1 MNIIRISRNIFDSF
15 EQLGVRYCH
24 WKSNEHLIEG
34 LNGDTDLDILV
45 DPNDKL
51 KVETIF
57 EKWNVKK
64 FLAVEKN
71 RYPGIEDHIGFD
83 CECGRLIHIHLHYK
97 LDAGEKFL
105 KSFEFFWAGDVL
117 SRSVYYEDL
126 KIKIASPGFEL
137 FQLLLR
143 EGLKIR
149 WRDILWALLGKKY
162 LKADVLRELNW
173 LKERSTSDEV
183 KSVAEQYLGLQ
194 SGRATERILVK
205 STFWN
210 FWRLKKIAVKSLA
223 KHRRLSTSTAFI
235 LRHVREL
242 NWFVGAVA
250 KRFHQPIIPFRR
262 VRTGE
267 GIIIAFVGVDGAG
280 KSTVLKALKKWLTW
294 KLDVYFVYFGSG
306 DGPSS
311 FLRWP
316 LLTALRVYRYF
327 RPKKISKT
335 GKPATARRKI
345 TLARFI
351 WAIVLGFE
359 KKRKMKSALTA
370 KRRGMIVL
378 SDRYPQTWQEGFND
392 GPILAPLREHKN
404 PLIRRIADWEY
415 QVYKNCVQHGP
426 DLLLKLLIPPE
437 VALKRKGGMSIDEI
451 KERIHVVRNIPGNPN
466 TRIITIDCDKPLNDV
481 LLEIKQKIWEAI

>member
-1 MNIIRISRNIFDSF
+1 MNIIGVSRKIFDSL
-15 EQLGVRYCH
+15 EQSGVHYCH

-34 LNGDTDLDILV
+34 LNGETDLDILV

-51 KVETIF
+51 KLESIF
-57 EKWNVKK
+57 ERWNIKK

-83 CECGRLIHIHLHYK
+83 SESGRLIHIHLHYS

-105 KSFEFFWAGDVL
+105 KSFEFYWAADLL
-117 SRSVYYEDL
+117 SKSVYYNNS
-126 KIKIASPGFEL
+126 KIKIASPEFEL

-143 EGLKIR
+143 ESLKIR
-149 WRDILWALLGKKY
+149 WRDALTATLGKRY
-162 LKADVLRELNW
+162 MNADVLQEYNW
-173 LKERSTSDEV
+173 LKDRCTTTEVTSIAER
-183 KSVAEQYLGLQ
+183 YLNSQ
-194 SGRATERILVK
+194 SGRTIEKLAEK
-205 STFWN
+205 PTFWR
-210 FWRLKKIAVKSLA
+210 FWRLKIYATKSLTSY
-223 KHRRLSTSTAFI
+223 RRLSASTAFI

-242 NWFVGAVA
+242 NWLIGAVA
-250 KRFHQPIIPFRR
+250 KRLHQPVIPFRR
-262 VRTGE
+262 VRPGE

-280 KSTVLKALKKWLTW
+280 KSTVLKALKQWLTW

-316 LLTALRVYRYF
+316 LLTALRVYRFF

-335 GKPATARRKI
+335 NKPGAARRKI
-345 TLARFI
+345 TLSRFI

-359 KKRKMKSALTA
+359 KKRKMKSALLA

-392 GPILAPLREHKN
+392 GPILAPLRQHKSS
-404 PLIRRIADWEY
+404 LIRRIAEWEY
-415 QVYKNCVQHGP
+415 QVYKNCEQLGP

-437 VALKRKGGMSIDEI
+437 VALKRKGGMSIDEL
-451 KERIHVVRNIPGNPN
+451 KERIHVVKNIPGNPN
-466 TRIITIDCDKPLNDV
+466 TRITTINCDKPLNNV
-481 LLEIKQKIWEAI
+481 LLEVKQKIWDAI